1 MLDGMRGPAV
11 VPRHRAALRAA
22 AVSVAVSLSLVPA
35 VVSTSMSA
43 TGATASASALVEAPA
58 GHPKTSIT
66 AKTRQPEVVTSVY
79 TLAQLASYIGGSAVR
94 VVDIA
99 PPGAQPQG
107 LALTAAGRQALE
119 QATLVIDVGDGYQP
133 QVEAAAASARRHL
146 AVLPGVSKQAKPYEF
161 WLDPYLMSKAAV
173 LIAKSLTAADAA
185 GRTEFDNGSRNFQSV
200 ATSIE
205 DDLDTAF
212 TSCQHDE
219 FVTSDGAFQ
228 RFASRFDLVDVSVD
242 ATGVRKTTAL
252 VRQNSISAVFSEVG
266 VPPNQLQEVAKSAGV
281 TVQSLDP
288 MEVAPF
294 PGGPAPLSY
303 FAATEYNLTT
313 LESPLA
319 CDTSDNSF

>member
-22 AVSVAVSLSLVPA
+22 AVSVAASLSLVPA
-35 VVSTSMSA
+35 MVSTSVSA
-43 TGATASASALVEAPA
+43 ADATALASVEAPA
-58 GHPKTSIT
+58 GHTNTSIT
-66 AKTRQPEVVTSVY
+66 AKTRKPEVVTSVY
-79 TLAQLASYIGGSAVR
+79 ALAQLASYIGGSEVR

-99 PPGAQPQG
+99 PPGAQPLG
-107 LALTAAGRQALE
+107 LALTASGRQAIE
-119 QATLVIDVGDGYQP
+119 QASLVIDVGDGYQP

-146 AVLPGVSKQAKPYEF
+146 ALLPRVSKQAKPYEF

-173 LIAKSLTAADAA
+173 LIAKNLTAADPA

-212 TSCQHDE
+212 TSCQHNE

-242 ATGVRKTTAL
+242 ATGVKKTTTL
-252 VRQNSISAVFSEVG
+252 VRQNSISAVFSEAG
-266 VPPNQLQEVAKSAGV
+266 VPSGQLQEVAKSAGV

-294 PGGPAPLSY
+294 PGAPAPLSY

-313 LESPLA
+313 LEGPLA
-319 CDTSDNSF
+319 CETGDDSF

>member
-22 AVSVAVSLSLVPA
+22 AVSVAASLSLVPA
-35 VVSTSMSA
+35 VVSTSVSA
-43 TGATASASALVEAPA
+43 AGATALASVEAPA
-58 GHPKTSIT
+58 GHTKTSIT
-66 AKTRQPEVVTSVY
+66 AKTRKPEVVTSVY
-79 TLAQLASYIGGSAVR
+79 ALAQLASYIGGSEVR

-107 LALTAAGRQALE
+107 LALTASGRQAIE
-119 QATLVIDVGDGYQP
+119 QASLVIDVGDGYQP

-146 AVLPGVSKQAKPYEF
+146 ALLPGVSKQAKPYEF

-173 LIAKSLTAADAA
+173 LIAKSLTAADPA

-212 TSCQHDE
+212 TSCQHNE

-242 ATGVRKTTAL
+242 ATGVKKTTTL
-252 VRQNSISAVFSEVG
+252 VRQNSISAIFSEAG
-266 VPPNQLQEVAKSAGV
+266 VPSGQLQEVAKSAGV

-313 LESPLA
+313 LEGPLA
-319 CDTSDNSF
+319 CDTGDDSF